1 MKKTLTL
8 SLFASS
14 LLSLQS
20 HASEQVVELEDIA
33 VSASP
38 VHQHQ
43 SYDVPAQVDTLTS
56 QEINEKKSA
65 SLGKILEDIPGVNSI
80 STGSQAGKPVIRGM
94 TGERVKVLSNGSSTD
109 SQTYGIRHVHNIDPF
124 LAERIEVIRGAQ
136 GVLYGSDA
144 LGGIVNVLSA
154 KPLFAGDGQSLYK
167 GEILSEYHTNN
178 QEWMNGIKAKAAEG
192 KIGINLGL
200 STRSA
205 ENYKTP
211 NYPTWNPGDPAGTLP
226 RFSGELPFTNFENR
240 SANLALGYQDEWGD
254 IVLENTY
261 WHSYQNYLGHTPG
274 NATPPFEAISSA
286 GQELSNN
293 ETQLRAEVVAGEW
306 LIKPSISHTRNAREA
321 ATGTPYEEIE
331 SKKGTPAYL
340 DLEVKRTDAKLALIH
355 PMLGIFD
362 GEVGI
367 EGYTKEQILREGKLA
382 PSADE
387 KGIALYLFEEAD
399 IEEFILQ
406 AGVRY
411 DRRAIDAP
419 LDGNNAQFSDVFD
432 ATNNSKDFGAFG
444 GSLGLTYKATEHWN
458 IAANLTRGFR
468 APSIFELYAGGIHGG
483 VQAYQRGNPELEE
496 ETTLGADL
504 SFRYKDEK
512 SRATLTF
519 YHTSVQEYIYLENT
533 GNTVNNLPEMQNQ
546 QTDARIQGIE
556 FAFERYITEATRL
569 EGAFEIIRGEDTKN
583 DRALPLMP
591 AHNARLAVH
600 HDFGSLWQLKNNTLN
615 LDFKYVDAQK
625 VGGSYE
631 PFAQYNTMPFGSAD
645 TSGYT
650 LWGLGYTNDF
660 ELFEKAGKFTI
671 RANNLFDKAYRD
683 FLDTYKGYA
692 LGMGRDISFSVSL
705 KF

>member
-14 LLSLQS
+14 LLTLQS
-20 HASEQVVELEDIA
+20 HAREQVVQLKDIA

-43 SYDVPAQVDTLTS
+43 AYDVPAQVDTLS
-56 QEINEKKSA
+56 AEEISEKQSA
-65 SLGKILEDIPGVNSI
+65 SLGKILEDIPGVNTV

-109 SQTYGIRHVHNIDPF
+109 SQTYGIRHLHNIDPF

-154 KPLFAGDGQSLYK
+154 KPLFAEDGQSLYK
-167 GEILSEYHTNN
+167 GEIVSEYHTNN

-211 NYPTWNPGDPAGTLP
+211 NHPTWKPGDPAGTLP

-240 SANLALGYQDEWGD
+240 SANLALGYEEEWGN

-293 ETQLRAEVVAGEW
+293 ETQLRAEVIAGEW

-321 ATGTPYEEIE
+321 ATSTPYEEME
-331 SKKGTPAYL
+331 SKKGTPDYL
-340 DLEVKRTDAKLALIH
+340 DLEVKRTDAKLAVIH
-355 PMLGIFD
+355 PIWGIFD

-399 IEEFILQ
+399 LEDFILQ

-411 DRRAIDAP
+411 DRRSIDAP

-504 SFRYKDEK
+504 SLRYKDETK
-512 SRATLTF
+512 QATLTF

-556 FAFERYITEATRL
+556 FAFETHVAEATRL

-600 HDFGSLWQLKNNTLN
+600 HDLGSLWQLKNNTLS
-615 LDFKYVDAQK
+615 LDLKYVDAQK

-660 ELFEKAGKFTI
+660 ELFEKAGSFTI